1 MSYAGKYKM
10 LTYLSLVLG
19 AISGIL
25 ALVPF
30 IYIWLI
36 IKEVIEVMP
45 NFADA
50 TNMIHNGWMAVIFA
64 LLAMIVNFSALM
76 CSHLSAFRI
85 ASNMRIKLLQHITK
99 MPIGKLDEIGTG
111 KLRKI
116 VSEATASLDAENE
129 TEIQEAISKLV
140 KNKTV
145 LIIAHRMRTVTNA
158 DKIVLLKDGVV
169 KEQGSPKE
177 LLGKDSIFKDMVNK
191 QQESMEW
198 KLN

>member
-1 MSYAGKYKM
+1 MYKRQKKEGRVLKNKNFKELMSYAGKYKI

-30 IYIWLI
+30 IFIWLI

-45 NFADA
+45 NFTDA

-111 KLRKI
+111 KLRKNRYWKIKKNSIRSNRSNRNIFSSSITRYVSCNSNPNMYDCFI
-116 VSEATASLDAENE
+116 VY
-129 TEIQEAISKLV
+129 I
-140 KNKTV
+140 
-145 LIIAHRMRTVTNA
+145 
-158 DKIVLLKDGVV
+158 
-169 KEQGSPKE
+169 
-177 LLGKDSIFKDMVNK
+177 
-191 QQESMEW
+191 
-198 KLN
+198 

>member
-1 MSYAGKYKM
+1 MKNNNFKELMSYARKYKI

-36 IKEVIEVMP
+36 VKEVIEVMP

-85 ASNMRIKLLQHITK
+85 ASNMRIKLLKHITK
-99 MPIGKLDEIGTG
+99 LPIGKIDDIGTG

-116 VSEATASLDAENE
+116 VSEATGATE
-129 TEIQEAISKLV
+129 TYLAHQLPDMSVAIA
-140 KNKTV
+140 TP
-145 LIIAHRMRTVTNA
+145 ICM
-158 DKIVLLKDGVV
+158 IVLLF
-169 KEQGSPKE
+169 
-177 LLGKDSIFKDMVNK
+177 IFD
-191 QQESMEW
+191 W
-198 KLN
+198 KLGLVSLIPTVLGFLAM